1 MSNII
6 FREDFFPNQYR
17 ADCRCYTC
25 TAWKDGADSFVGFA
39 VNRKDGLQSSN
50 FYGQSLGEIG
60 TQFLD
65 YIQKQEV
72 SA

>member
-1 MSNII
+1 MCNII

-17 ADCRCYTC
+17 ADCRGYTC
-25 TAWKDGADSFVGFA
+25 TAWKDGDDSFVGFV

>member
-17 ADCRCYTC
+17 ADCRGYTC

-60 TQFLD
+60 TQYLD
-65 YIQKQEV
+65 YIQKQEE

>member
-1 MSNII
+1 MGNII

-17 ADCRCYTC
+17 ADYRGYTC

-39 VNRKDGLQSSN
+39 INRKDGLQSNN

-60 TQFLD
+60 TQFID
-65 YIQKQEV
+65 YIQNQEV

>member
-1 MSNII
+1 MCNIV

-17 ADCRCYTC
+17 ADCRGYTC
-25 TAWKDGADSFVGFA
+25 TAWKDGAYSFVGFA

-50 FYGQSLGEIG
+50 FYGQSIGEIG

>member
-1 MSNII
+1 MCNII

-17 ADCRCYTC
+17 ADCRGYTC

>member
-1 MSNII
+1 MCNII

-17 ADCRCYTC
+17 ADFRGYTC

-60 TQFLD
+60 TQCLD
-65 YIQKQEV
+65 DIQKQEA

>member
-1 MSNII
+1 MCNII

-17 ADCRCYTC
+17 ADCKGYTC

-50 FYGQSLGEIG
+50 FYGQSIGEIG

-65 YIQKQEV
+65 YVQKQEV

>member
-1 MSNII
+1 MCNII

-17 ADCRCYTC
+17 ADCRGYTC

-60 TQFLD
+60 TQLLD